1 MGSWAARVT
10 AIRHEENC
18 KEVGRDALVL
28 KNNLLEM
35 LLFLQV
41 CVDHSPHLPW
51 LCVLLS
57 ENIGALQGWLGSAKG
72 VS

>member
-1 MGSWAARVT
+1 MGSWAARGT

-18 KEVGRDALVL
+18 REVGCDAWVL
-28 KNNLLEM
+28 ENNPLGM

-41 CVDHSPHLPW
+41 GVDHSPHLPW